1 MRLKAVVCIFVCLMF
16 TLTVPNLGIS
26 QSENGQSH
34 AAVLIP
40 ASTIERPE
48 DVGLRAH
55 TNHLI
60 RFEGKPSGGGSP
72 PRETPASLP
81 SVYKL
86 PSTGGSGGVAVVDAV
101 HYPTAGNDPNVFF
114 TPI

>member
-1 MRLKAVVCIFVCLMF
+1 MRLKAVVSIFVCLMF

-60 RFEGKPSGGGSP
+60 TFEGKPGGGGSP
-72 PRETPASLP
+72 SGETPASLRP
-81 SVYKL
+81 ADKPPAPARSRRL
-86 PSTGGSGGVAVVDAV
+86 PILAPFHS
-101 HYPTAGNDPNVFF
+101 
-114 TPI
+114 

>member
-1 MRLKAVVCIFVCLMF
+1 MRLKAVVSIFVCLMF

-60 RFEGKPSGGGSP
+60 RFEGKPSGVLP
-72 PRETPASLP
+72 PAKPQPRCARCTSCRQPA
-81 SVYKL
+81 
-86 PSTGGSGGVAVVDAV
+86 AVV
-101 HYPTAGNDPNVFF
+101 
-114 TPI
+114 

>member
-1 MRLKAVVCIFVCLMF
+1 MRLKAVVSIVVSLMF
-16 TLTVPNLGIS
+16 TLAVPNLGIS

-60 RFEGKPSGGGSP
+60 RFEGKPGGGGSL
-72 PRETPASLP
+72 RRN
-81 SVYKL
+81 
-86 PSTGGSGGVAVVDAV
+86 SGIAALGVQAAV
-101 HYPTAGNDPNVFF
+101 HRWQWRDCDRGRVRLPHGRE
-114 TPI
+114 

>member
-1 MRLKAVVCIFVCLMF
+1 MRLKAVASIVVSVVFALA
-16 TLTVPNLGIS
+16 VPNLGII

-34 AAVLIP
+34 AAGLIP
-40 ASTIERPE
+40 TTTMERPE

-60 RFEGKPSGGGSP
+60 LFEGKPGGGSP
-72 PRETPASLP
+72 SGESPESLR

-86 PSTGGSGGVAVVDAV
+86 PSTGGNGVIVIVDAFDYRLP
-101 HYPTAGNDPNVFF
+101 HRGK
-114 TPI
+114 